1 MIKVV
6 TWFKRRADLSPEA
19 FVRHWQ
25 GPHAEKVVR
34 MPGLRH
40 YTQNPTHPSAYAG
53 GREPFIDGFAE
64 TWFDDTA
71 ALRANAASDA
81 YAAVRADEFEFLDVE
96 GMEAVF
102 CTEQVVL
109 DGPRAPLKFAAFIR
123 RRPGLDVAVFQQYW
137 RTTHGPI
144 AARNPYMRRYVQ
156 NHVRPSAYTSG
167 NAPSYDG
174 VPMTWFDSFD
184 DLRASAVTEE
194 LAATR
199 ADEVNFMDD
208 PGGDLPFVIA
218 TEHVVIP

>member
-6 TWFKRRADLSPEA
+6 TWFKRRAGLTPEA

-25 GPHAEKVVR
+25 GQHAEKVVR

-40 YTQNPTHPSAYAG
+40 YTQNPTHASAYEG
-53 GREPFIDGFAE
+53 GREPFVDGFAE

-71 ALRANAASDA
+71 ALRANAASEA
-81 YAAVRADEFEFLDVE
+81 YAAVREDEFAFLDVE
-96 GMEAVF
+96 GMVTIF
-102 CTEQVVL
+102 CTEAVVL
-109 DGPRAPLKFAAFIR
+109 DGPRAPLKYAAFIR
-123 RRPGLDVAVFQQYW
+123 RRPGLDVEEFQRYW

-144 AARNPYMRRYVQ
+144 AARNPYLRRYVQ
-156 NHVRPSAYTSG
+156 NHVRPSAYG
-167 NAPSYDG
+167 AGRNPAFDG

-184 DLRASAVTEE
+184 DLRASASTPE

-208 PGGDLPFVIA
+208 PGGRLPFVIV
-218 TEHVVIP
+218 TEHVVLP